1 MQLLITCVFIFCFC
15 SPYLCERWNLV
26 RTKNNIFNV
35 MEYGACGDGK
45 SDDSQAFLSAWKST
59 CATEGAAT
67 LIIPPNKI
75 FLLTNLI
82 FGGACKAKSIHIKLQ
97 GKIVAPPKE
106 AWKDK
111 SYMISIEHVNG
122 LTIDGTSRGEINGYG
137 STWWEC
143 KSCSRLVAL
152 AFHSCNDLNVNNVKI
167 TNSPRAHI
175 SIDNCNGATF
185 SNIVVQSPQDSPNT
199 DGFDIYD
206 SKNISLEDST
216 IQTGD
221 DCIAIN
227 GGSSYINATRVACG
241 PGHGISI
248 GSLGK
253 DHAHEIVEEVYVKN
267 CTFTDTTNGARI
279 KTFLGGSGYARKI
292 TFEQIKLTNVKNA
305 IIIDQHYGIKVE
317 NQELSAVQVSD
328 VRYHGFNGTF
338 VGGLAID
345 LDCTSCFNIVLDK
358 INIVSSQPKNT
369 PQAFCK
375 NFHGKIG
382 STVPRVSCL

>member
-1 MQLLITCVFIFCFC
+1 MQLLITCVFIFCFF
-15 SPYLCERWNLV
+15 SPCLCERWNLV

-67 LIIPPNKI
+67 MIIPPNKI

-82 FGGACKAKSIHIKLQ
+82 FRGVCKAKSIHIKLQ

-106 AWKDK
+106 AWKDG

-122 LTIDGTSRGEINGYG
+122 LTIDGISGGEINGYG
-137 STWWEC
+137 STWWQC
-143 KSCSRLVAL
+143 KSCSRPVAL

-167 TNSPRAHI
+167 INSPRAHI

-199 DGFDIYD
+199 DGFDISD
-206 SKNISLEDST
+206 SKNISIEDST

-241 PGHGISI
+241 PGHGIR
-248 GSLGK
+248 
-253 DHAHEIVEEVYVKN
+253 VY
-267 CTFTDTTNGARI
+267 TNI
-279 KTFLGGSGYARKI
+279 YKGGSGYARKI

-317 NQELSAVQVSD
+317 NQESSAVQVSD